1 MEMESPKL
9 RRLTCSVKNYDWG
22 CKGGGSQVARLA
34 ALNSWTHIDPEML
47 YAEFWMGTHES
58 GPSFVEQ
65 AKGEKGVSEN
75 SPGVTLRS
83 WEIPVSLAIRL
94 WRSADDNHKPEM
106 ALAITKYEA
115 LCGFVSMEEL
125 KDVLQNVPEIVEL
138 VGIADVEQFLSLNEK
153 DNGKAKS
160 TLESIFTQLI
170 EALYLGANEP
180 HAYLSGQCIE
190 CMATSD
196 NVVRA
201 GLTPKYRDVQKLCSM
216 LTYKQGSSEILRG
229 VPLNTYTKKYLPP
242 FDEFEVDSCLLPK
255 ETSAVFLAALGP
267 SIFLFTVVKGK
278 ISVRSSAEGVSVN
291 EGDVIFVPANTE
303 ISLKSETELQAYR
316 TGVSGRFFKP
326 WWIDYISYIC
336 KP

>member
-1 MEMESPKL
+1 
-9 RRLTCSVKNYDWG
+9 
-22 CKGGGSQVARLA
+22 
-34 ALNSWTHIDPEML
+34 
-47 YAEFWMGTHES
+47 
-58 GPSFVEQ
+58 
-65 AKGEKGVSEN
+65 
-75 SPGVTLRS
+75 
-83 WEIPVSLAIRL
+83 
-94 WRSADDNHKPEM
+94 M

-170 EALYLGANEP
+170 
-180 HAYLSGQCIE
+180 LSNSISCN
-190 CMATSD
+190 S
-196 NVVRA
+196 
-201 GLTPKYRDVQKLCSM
+201 KYVFDLVIIL
-216 LTYKQGSSEILRG
+216 LPYQGSSEILRG

-316 TGVSGRFFKP
+316 TGYSTNRHLVIDAVKSMLMVQNRFL
-326 WWIDYISYIC
+326 WDVT
-336 KP
+336 